1 MRIQCYSAAIA
12 AVTLAFTANA
22 GEPCCSITAID
33 ARAQTVTAKENATAR
48 TFQFKVADAKALSTV
63 KVGQVIGADFT
74 SMKVFLQPD
83 AQEPCCNLT
92 NLRAPAPAR

>member
-1 MRIQCYSAAIA
+1 MRIQYCSAAVVA
-12 AVTLAFTANA
+12 LTLAFTAIA
-22 GEPCCSITAID
+22 IEPCCNVTAVD
-33 ARAQTVTAKENATAR
+33 ARTQTVTAKENATGR
-48 TFQFKVADAKALSTV
+48 TFQFKLADAKALATV